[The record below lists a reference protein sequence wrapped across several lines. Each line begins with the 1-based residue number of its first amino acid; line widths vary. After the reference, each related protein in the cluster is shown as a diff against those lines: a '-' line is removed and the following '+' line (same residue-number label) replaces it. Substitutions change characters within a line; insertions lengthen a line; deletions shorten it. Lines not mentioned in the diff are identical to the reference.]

1 MQTALNTTSLGL
13 KYSFRQSGVGAM
25 NLAISR
31 WLALL
36 GLVSACL
43 QLGAEPLADFDG
55 IVARCQ
61 QAFNERPATEVA
73 YAEAAGSWV
82 KRQYASAALNYRVQA
97 THSKVSPF
105 VGQLD
110 IVETAAARRADDES
124 SARALLVSLEEN
136 VIRTVREIHFAYQ
149 GDRWKLLGA
158 TMTTEVKRDASDAFT
173 VADKTRLRA

>member
-1 MQTALNTTSLGL
+1 MRPVA
-13 KYSFRQSGVGAM
+13 
-25 NLAISR
+25 SR
-31 WLALL
+31 WLVVL
-36 GLVSACL
+36 GMAIACL
-43 QLGAEPLADFDG
+43 RLRAEPTTDFDA

-61 QAFNERPATEVA
+61 QAFNERATTEVA

-97 THSKVSPF
+97 TSSKVAPF

-124 SARALLVSLEEN
+124 SARAMLVSLEEN

-149 GDRWKLLGA
+149 GGRWELLGA
-158 TMTTEVKRDASDAFT
+158 TMTTEVKRDAADAFA
-173 VADKTRLRA
+173 VADKTRLSREALFELRGPVATCVGASRF